1 MAEQH
6 EMEGWSEY
14 RKLVISELERLG
26 RMIAAVD
33 IKVEALN
40 NSEISNLKVEVAM
53 LKVRC
58 AIIGAVFGAI
68 PAIVMILLH
77 LSKG

>member
-1 MAEQH
+1 MSEHH

-26 RMIAAVD
+26 RMIAVVD
-33 IKVEALN
+33 SKVDALN
-40 NSEISNLKVEVAM
+40 TSEISQLKVEVAM

-58 AIIGAVFGAI
+58 AIIGAVFGTI
-68 PAIVMILLH
+68 PAIVMIFIH
-77 LSKG
+77 LSKR